1 MRLINNERNTTT
13 QKCVAANCCRT
24 CTHRALE
31 PLGQEPNAEGKKYT
45 NLIVKIEKFRLKQP
59 NERKTFFAASL
70 FAERKKNLM
79 TFTIRKKNPL
89 DETATR

>member
-13 QKCVAANCCRT
+13 TTEKYAAANCCRT

-31 PLGQEPNAEGKKYT
+31 PLAQEPNAEGNEKYT

-59 NERKTFFAASL
+59 NERNTFFAAPL
-70 FAERKKNLM
+70 FAERKK
-79 TFTIRKKNPL
+79 L
-89 DETATR
+89 DDIH